1 MYNDLYPKEALEIY
15 LILKLDE
22 KNYDMQ
28 DVFYLIYHLSKSQN
42 ITSNHFS
49 IIQVPWEISDH
60 FVVNVRGADDFDVVV
75 DDVEDWNAGK
85 LACHPCGV
93 ALSLVEVC
101 QAAPLGKKGL

>member
-42 ITSNHFS
+42 ITDTIYN
-49 IIQVPWEISDH
+49 I
-60 FVVNVRGADDFDVVV
+60 
-75 DDVEDWNAGK
+75 
-85 LACHPCGV
+85 
-93 ALSLVEVC
+93 
-101 QAAPLGKKGL
+101 KKFF

>member
-42 ITSNHFS
+42 ITDTIYNIKNFLESKSIYDIENYYLANEQLKGLYFNFS
-49 IIQVPWEISDH
+49 IILLKRI
-60 FVVNVRGADDFDVVV
+60 G
-75 DDVEDWNAGK
+75 
-85 LACHPCGV
+85 
-93 ALSLVEVC
+93 
-101 QAAPLGKKGL
+101 